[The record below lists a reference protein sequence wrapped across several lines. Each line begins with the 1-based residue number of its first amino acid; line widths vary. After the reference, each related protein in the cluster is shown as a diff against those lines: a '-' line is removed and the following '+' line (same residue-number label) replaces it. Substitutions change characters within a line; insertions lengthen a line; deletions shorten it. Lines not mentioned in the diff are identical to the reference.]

1 MRNRSWMGRRA
12 AALAGL
18 ALLLAACGAGGE
30 AEESTST
37 AAGGTAGETA
47 TDEAATD
54 EATSEEDASD
64 ASPAGG
70 GGALAEQV
78 DLSGVELGVGSKE
91 FTEQLVLGQIAVQAL
106 QAAGATV
113 DDQTG
118 LVGTPVVRDA
128 LVNGDVDL
136 YWEYTGTGWIN
147 ILGETVPVEGEQEQY
162 EAVRDADAANDVTWL
177 PPAEANNTYALAA
190 GPGAPEGI
198 ASISDFAELAG
209 SSPEEATLCTA
220 AEFVTRDDG
229 LPGLQE
235 LYGFELPAGNVAE
248 LDFGLVH
255 TSVAA
260 GDPCNFA
267 VVFATDGLILGN
279 DLTVLEDDQA
289 FFPPYNVSLTLRTET
304 YDANADA
311 YDELFGGISELLTD
325 ETLTGLNAAVE
336 VDGEDPADVAAGF
349 LSENGI
355 VSG

>member
-12 AALAGL
+12 VALAGL
-18 ALLLAACGAGGE
+18 ALLAAACGGGGE
-30 AEESTST
+30 ADEPAGS
-37 AAGGTAGETA
+37 ADGGTAEETSADETSADA
-47 TDEAATD
+47 TTEEA
-54 EATSEEDASD
+54 
-64 ASPAGG
+64 

-91 FTEQLVLGQIAVQAL
+91 FTEQLILGQIAVQAL
-106 QAAGATV
+106 EAAGATV

-118 LVGTPVVRDA
+118 LAGTPVVREA
-128 LVNGDVDL
+128 LINGDVDL
-136 YWEYTGTGWIN
+136 YFEYTGTGWIN
-147 ILGETVPVEGEQEQY
+147 ILEETTPVEGEQEQY
-162 EAVRDADAANDVTWL
+162 EAVRDADAANGVTWL

-190 GPGAPEGI
+190 GPGAPEDV
-198 ASISDFAELAG
+198 ATISDFAALAQE
-209 SSPEEATLCTA
+209 SPEEATLCTA

-248 LDFGLVH
+248 LDFGLVY

-260 GDPCNFA
+260 GDPCTFA
-267 VVFATDGLILGN
+267 AVFATDGLILGN

-289 FFPPYNVSLTLRTET
+289 FFPAYNISMTMRTET
-304 YDANADA
+304 YDANAEA
-311 YDELFGGISELLTD
+311 YDELFAGISELLTGD
-325 ETLTGLNAAVE
+325 TMTELNAAVD
-336 VDGEDPADVAAGF
+336 VDGEDPADVAATF